1 MNLFILSQYKLI
13 QELYKDNSFL
23 DTVINIDDFFD
34 ILNLYVY
41 PNWLD
46 CEIVEVKFLKYFT
59 SVKLKSPYNKMPHPK
74 GAVLLTKF
82 DCQVKY
88 KETYEYVVKE
98 VHGVKDTY
106 IDQKSGERKPKVE
119 KKKVWI
125 IDMLIPNKH
134 IINDEIYNLEDAQD
148 KINIDQEMEED
159 MENVV
164 SNGAEGDM
172 NV

>member
-46 CEIVEVKFLKYFT
+46 CEIVEIKFLKYFT

-98 VHGVKDTY
+98 VHDVKDTY

-148 KINIDQEMEED
+148 KINIDQEMEEN

>member
-46 CEIVEVKFLKYFT
+46 CEIVEIKFLKYFT